1 MRRFFTHFDSF
12 LPDHRVVLI
21 IDEFDAIPREA
32 LKGFLHSLRRIYLA
46 DENRCPHS
54 VSIIGVKSITQLSYD
69 RSVSPFNIQDEF
81 NLPNFTFEQ
90 VCELLGQYTEA
101 VGQTFAEEVIAS
113 IHKQTVGQPVLVN
126 HFAEIL
132 TETLDIPK
140 TEPITMVH
148 FLNAHTQ
155 LLRGQHTN
163 IKHLTTNIRRNPR
176 FGSVLMRIM
185 ARDEGVDFNLDND
198 IISELATYGVIK
210 EGADGMCE
218 ILNPIYLYCIMR
230 AFKPVVNG
238 LEQEYFYGAG

>member
-1 MRRFFTHFDSF
+1 MI
-12 LPDHRVVLI
+12 LPLICGIILFKQDLRIRVVLI
-21 IDEFDAIPREA
+21 IDEFDTIPRAA

-113 IHKQTVGQPVLVN
+113 IHKQTAGQPVLVN

-140 TEPITMVH
+140 TEPITMAH
-148 FLNAHTQ
+148 FLKAHAQ
-155 LLRGQHTN
+155 LLEADNVNLTN
-163 IKHLTTNIRRNPR
+163 KNTSGKRLEINFRITSLLRRRRSRRCRIVP
-176 FGSVLMRIM
+176 SV
-185 ARDEGVDFNLDND
+185 
-198 IISELATYGVIK
+198 K
-210 EGADGMCE
+210 
-218 ILNPIYLYCIMR
+218 
-230 AFKPVVNG
+230 
-238 LEQEYFYGAG
+238 